1 MWLCGLLFAWLRR
14 RVDKKVRAGFAR
26 LKRKTLVGD

>member
-14 RVDKKVRAGFAR
+14 RVDRKVRADFAR
-26 LKRKTLVGD
+26 LKRKMPVGD